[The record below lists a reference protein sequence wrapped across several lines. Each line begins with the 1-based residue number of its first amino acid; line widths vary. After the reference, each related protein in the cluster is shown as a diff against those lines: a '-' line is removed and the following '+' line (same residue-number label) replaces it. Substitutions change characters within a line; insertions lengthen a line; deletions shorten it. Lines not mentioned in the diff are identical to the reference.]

1 MDYSKNGIVK
11 KHKLLVSSGRR
22 ISTKLVIN
30 IFRIFMLFLLL
41 IGAAGVS
48 LGLGVVSGI
57 LEETPEVEQISIAP
71 SGVSTTVYDSEG
83 NEIEKLVASGSNRIP
98 VTLDKVPDC
107 LQKAFVSIED
117 ERFYE
122 HNGIDTKGIL
132 RAGASFFMNGI
143 CRVQVPLP
151 SSS

>member
-83 NEIEKLVASGSNRIP
+83 NEIEKRA
-98 VTLDKVPDC
+98 VPTEFR
-107 LQKAFVSIED
+107 LHWIKYRTV
-117 ERFYE
+117 
-122 HNGIDTKGIL
+122 
-132 RAGASFFMNGI
+132 
-143 CRVQVPLP
+143 CRKH
-151 SSS
+151 SSA

>member
-107 LQKAFVSIED
+107 LQKAFVSMV
-117 ERFYE
+117 Y
-122 HNGIDTKGIL
+122 
-132 RAGASFFMNGI
+132 
-143 CRVQVPLP
+143 
-151 SSS
+151 